1 MYRALLPA
9 PALCHT
15 QSCLELI
22 PLFLLAF
29 ILSPSKAKT
38 AYPYYTRI
46 LKILKISPCMH
57 AKLLSRVHLFAT
69 PGTVAC
75 QVPLSMRFSR
85 QEYWSGL
92 SCPPPGDLP
101 DPGIKLPSPCI
112 GRWIF
117 TTELPEKP
125 QNITLLWPVIK
136 PGPSTWQA
144 RILPLKHQC
153 CG

>member
-1 MYRALLPA
+1 MHIHTLFMYRALLPA

-101 DPGIKLPSPCI
+101 DPGIEPVSLMFYALA
-112 GRWIF
+112 GRFF
-117 TTELPEKP
+117 TTRATF
-125 QNITLLWPVIK
+125 N
-136 PGPSTWQA
+136 
-144 RILPLKHQC
+144 H
-153 CG
+153 